1 LIDEYRYELGIDRYD
16 RQVAAA
22 RTVPWNRQNQQR
34 NKYNSEPD
42 EPVIRHATKEEDE
55 MRDLI
60 RKTLA
65 LQSQEAIERHSANCS
80 PGQYRQAHA
89 NAVSAR
95 TRLRNVVSGL
105 LQTPPA
111 VTADPLAAPIDI
123 DNPAAD
129 PPERDATTNNELI
142 VVKDDMKKNQ
152 LPGHEQHNHRK
163 RILHHLLNCT
173 FQNID
178 AAVEESDKESEQLAQ
193 QDQTITSVQHDNLQN
208 LRDGEEERKPS
219 AVKRIQDAFS
229 SMSEELEHAIARS
242 PNPSP
247 SRSRLHQVQ
256 TIKHHHDAMNT
267 CKRHASGNGF

>member
-1 LIDEYRYELGIDRYD
+1 
-16 RQVAAA
+16 
-22 RTVPWNRQNQQR
+22 
-34 NKYNSEPD
+34 
-42 EPVIRHATKEEDE
+42 

-65 LQSQEAIERHSANCS
+65 LKSQEAIERHSANCS
-80 PGQYRQAHA
+80 PGRYRQAHA

-152 LPGHEQHNHRK
+152 LPGHEQPPEANFTPPVE
-163 RILHHLLNCT
+163 LHI
-173 FQNID
+173 QDID

-193 QDQTITSVQHDNLQN
+193 QDQTNI
-208 LRDGEEERKPS
+208 
-219 AVKRIQDAFS
+219 
-229 SMSEELEHAIARS
+229 
-242 PNPSP
+242 
-247 SRSRLHQVQ
+247 
-256 TIKHHHDAMNT
+256 
-267 CKRHASGNGF
+267 